1 MNLIQ
6 PYQNRFSIYAAAR
19 RILPTP
25 RDRSAARKVSLPA
38 SYCPTARAA
47 AIEVLG

>member
-6 PYQNRFSIYAAAR
+6 PYRSTFSIYAAAR
-19 RILPTP
+19 RILPPP
-25 RDRSAARKVSLPA
+25 RERSAAGNIRLPA